1 MIAILRTSFLSI
13 IAVLTAMVTLAQTS
27 VCIPAKL
34 TPHSGKLTPHCL
46 RLSIAYPTVKV
57 IYFFSWIH
65 L

>member
-1 MIAILRTSFLSI
+1 MKKF
-13 IAVLTAMVTLAQTS
+13 VLEQSGLPWNFFS
-27 VCIPAKL
+27 EIGLDYELCIPAKL

>member
-1 MIAILRTSFLSI
+1 MISFDFIRLNKVFIL
-13 IAVLTAMVTLAQTS
+13 VLKTLL
-27 VCIPAKL
+27 CIPAKL

>member
-1 MIAILRTSFLSI
+1 MYIDKEYTIENRTTIYDNSNFK
-13 IAVLTAMVTLAQTS
+13 TA